1 MARVIINKELE
12 KVVDKKF
19 KKYSIKIFE
28 LFYSLE
34 ENPHK
39 GKIVGQVGGLLIKEL
54 KYENFRFYF
63 ITDGYKLRILEQ
75 ELLTDLL
82 IRFIRMFSTSLAS
95 FLSNT
100 IIISISLGMSIVFYC
115 RSKKHYYPGLHN

>member
-63 ITDGYKLRILEQ
+63 IVDGYKLKVFSKE
-75 ELLTDLL
+75 ELVDLL
-82 IRFIRMFSTSLAS
+82 IHFVRMSDKKDQQK
-95 FLSNT
+95 T
-100 IIISISLGMSIVFYC
+100 INEIKNILRKIGTGGF
-115 RSKKHYYPGLHN
+115 